1 MKVFVFSPRREL
13 QHFGVK
19 VSMVEPGYFR
29 TAMTD
34 VQKFLETMKQTWN
47 EAPAHIKETY
57 GQKFFDACELFF

>member
-1 MKVFVFSPRREL
+1 MRIFFPPRREL

-34 VQKFLETMKQTWN
+34 VQKSSEIMKQIWKETP
-47 EAPAHIKETY
+47 EHIKETY
-57 GQKFFDACELFF
+57 GEKFFDACELFF

>member
-1 MKVFVFSPRREL
+1 M
-13 QHFGVK
+13 K

-34 VQKFLETMKQTWN
+34 WQKFSEIMKQIWKET
-47 EAPAHIKETY
+47 PAHIKETY

>member
-1 MKVFVFSPRREL
+1 MRIFFPPRREL

-34 VQKFLETMKQTWN
+34 AEVLRDNETNLERN
-47 EAPAHIKETY
+47 PAHIKETY
-57 GQKFFDACELFF
+57 GEKFFDAQSFSLMA